1 MGVWKGLLSCEGA
14 TGEQS
19 QRLLGRDISAL
30 QNRALVAANRQLNK
44 QQDILPPAHAA
55 QTREFAAV
63 RRFGQR
69 PLLTELLSWACL
81 LAGGRLR

>member
-19 QRLLGRDISAL
+19 QRLWERDISAL
-30 QNRALVAANRQLNK
+30 QNRALVTANRQLNK
-44 QQDILPPAHAA
+44 QPGHFTPAHAT

-69 PLLTELLSWACL
+69 PHSLSF
-81 LAGGRLR
+81 